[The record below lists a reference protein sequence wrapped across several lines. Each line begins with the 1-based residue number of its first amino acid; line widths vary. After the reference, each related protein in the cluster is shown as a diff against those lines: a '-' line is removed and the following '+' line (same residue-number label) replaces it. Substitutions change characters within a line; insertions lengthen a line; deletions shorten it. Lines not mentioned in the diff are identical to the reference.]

1 MSVQAADNLATSY
14 SQPSDRRGGFYSA
27 KRFGTPFLIISAL
40 GGLLIYLYA
49 RGEPDS
55 IEAFALNWDYM
66 LAKVD
71 EHIRISIFSAVLVA
85 AIAIPL
91 GIFISR
97 SSSKIITGTILALAN
112 IGQAAPAV
120 GVIILLALTFGIGWQ
135 TAVAALVI
143 YGLLPVLRNTIIG
156 IAQIDSNVTES
167 AKGMGMRPMQVLL
180 RIELPLAVPII
191 LAGFRTALV
200 FSVGVAT
207 IATFI
212 NAGGLGEV
220 IVVGLKLSRPSVL
233 LTGAIVVSCIALL
246 LDWVAGLIEDGLRPK
261 GV

>member
-1 MSVQAADNLATSY
+1 MSVQATQDVSTSY
-14 SQPSDRRGGFYSA
+14 SQPSDRRGGFYTA
-27 KRFGTPFLIISAL
+27 KRFGTPLLVVAAL
-40 GGLLIYLYA
+40 GGLLAFLYL
-49 RGEPDS
+49 RGEPDK

-71 EHIRISIFSAVLVA
+71 EHIRISIFSAIVVA
-85 AIAIPL
+85 LIAIPL
-91 GIFISR
+91 GIVISR
-97 SSSKIITGTILALAN
+97 SSSRVVSAVVLGLAN
-112 IGQAAPAV
+112 IGQATPAV
-120 GVIILLALTFGIGWQ
+120 GVIILLALTFGIGWA

-143 YGLLPVLRNTIIG
+143 YGLLPVLRNTITG
-156 IAQIDSNVTES
+156 IAQIDPNITE
-167 AKGMGMRPMQVLL
+167 AARGMGMRPLQVLFK
-180 RIELPLAVPII
+180 IELPLAVPVI

-220 IVVGLKLSRPSVL
+220 IVVGLKLTRPAVL

-246 LDWVAGLIEDGLRPK
+246 LDWLAGLAEDALRPK

>member
-1 MSVQAADNLATSY
+1 MLVL
-14 SQPSDRRGGFYSA
+14 
-27 KRFGTPFLIISAL
+27 
-40 GGLLIYLYA
+40 GLLGALLAFLYL
-49 RGEPDS
+49 RGEPDK

-71 EHIRISIFSAVLVA
+71 EHIRISIFSALVVA

-91 GIFISR
+91 GILISR
-97 SSSKIITGTILALAN
+97 TKSKLVSFAVLGLAN
-112 IGQAAPAV
+112 IGQATPAV
-120 GVIILLALTFGIGWQ
+120 GVIILLALFFGIGWP
-135 TAVAALVI
+135 TAVAALVL
-143 YGLLPVLRNTIIG
+143 YGLLPVLRNTVVG
-156 IAQIDSNVTES
+156 INQIDPNITES
-167 AKGMGMRPMQVLL
+167 ARGMGMKPMQVLF
-180 RIELPLAVPII
+180 RVELPLAVPVI

-220 IVVGLKLSRPSVL
+220 IVVGLKLTRPAVL
-233 LTGAIVVSCIALL
+233 LTGAVVVSCIALL
-246 LDWVAGLIEDGLRPK
+246 LDWLAGLVEDALKPK